1 MVASASNVVTSNVKG
16 RWGVFDL
23 RHSDLG
29 DATATMPN
37 SSEQQLLEQI
47 RGGNRTALGLLLKAQ
62 ERRLYNVC
70 LRMVSNRDDAAEVC
84 QDAMLKIVQS
94 IDRYRGEAALS
105 TWMIRIAMN
114 TSISH
119 LRKRRL
125 RQTVSLDGSNN
136 GRSGGAAAPGGGE
149 DAPALRLALAD
160 DREPGPVSRVQTD
173 EMLDRLHR
181 AIAGIEDDFRAVVVL
196 RDIDEMEYQQ
206 IADTLELPI
215 GTVKSRLFRARLALR
230 EQMEKAPAADAG
242 SRERDAGVASGDES

>member
-1 MVASASNVVTSNVKG
+1 MAN
-16 RWGVFDL
+16 
-23 RHSDLG
+23 
-29 DATATMPN
+29 P
-37 SSEQQLLEQI
+37 SEQQLLEQI

-136 GRSGGAAAPGGGE
+136 GRGGT
-149 DAPALRLALAD
+149 DAGNDPPSLGLALAD
-160 DREPGPVSRVQTD
+160 DREPGPVSRVETD
-173 EMLDRLHR
+173 EMLDRLQR
-181 AIAGIEDDFRAVVVL
+181 AIAGIDDDFRAVLVL

-206 IADTLELPI
+206 VADTLELPI

-230 EQMEKAPAADAG
+230 EQMEKLCDPSAPEAE
-242 SRERDAGVASGDES
+242 SRGQDAGVASGDES

>member
-1 MVASASNVVTSNVKG
+1 
-16 RWGVFDL
+16 
-23 RHSDLG
+23 
-29 DATATMPN
+29 MPD
-37 SSEQQLLEQI
+37 SSEQQLIDQI

-84 QDAMLKIVQS
+84 QDTMLKIVQS

-114 TSISH
+114 TAISH
-119 LRKRRL
+119 LRKRKL
-125 RQTVSLDGSNN
+125 RRTVSLDSSNHGGN
-136 GRSGGAAAPGGGE
+136 GGHDDDP
-149 DAPALRLALAD
+149 PALRLALGD
-160 DREPGPVSRVQTD
+160 DRELGPVSRVETD
-173 EMLDRLHR
+173 EMLERLQE
-181 AIAGIEDDFRAVVVL
+181 AIACIDDDFRAVLVL

-230 EQMEKAPAADAG
+230 EQMENLCDPALKNEAVQ
-242 SRERDAGVASGDES
+242 RDGMELNDG